1 MRVSVK
7 VVSVAD
13 AAARLGVTTHRVRQL
28 INEGRL
34 PAQKVGREFAILEPD
49 LRWFAEQERKPG
61 RPPNK

>member
-1 MRVSVK
+1 MRVKVK
-7 VVSVAD
+7 VV
-13 AAARLGVTTHRVRQL
+13 GVTEAAEQLNLSTHRVRQL

>member
-1 MRVSVK
+1 MRVSIRLY
-7 VVSVAD
+7 SVTE
-13 AAARLGVTTHRVRQL
+13 AAGVLQLHENTVRAH
-28 INEGRL
+28 IRSGRL

>member
-1 MRVSVK
+1 MRVWVK
-7 VVSVAD
+7 VVGVAE
-13 AAARLGVTTHRVRQL
+13 AAEQLDLSTDRVRRL
-28 INEGRL
+28 IREGRL